1 MLQLADFPG
10 CHVFDYRMVDS
21 MLNLDLLKDPPKIN
35 NTPYRFRKPWISRW
49 EYYYCNISSSANPGI
64 GCYWDIRCLFSII

>member
-21 MLNLDLLKDPPKIN
+21 MLNLDLLKEPPKIF
-35 NTPYRFRKPWISRW
+35 TILPID
-49 EYYYCNISSSANPGI
+49 SANRGFPVGNNITVTYHLQLIQVLDVIGI
-64 GCYWDIRCLFSII
+64 SGVYSP